1 MMSRTRAGDETP
13 LLKRREEYMS
23 TEHVLSSPTIVS
35 SYLDFFRKHG
45 HAVLP
50 ASPLALP
57 GSSTSFVIAGM
68 QPLLPYLRGLE
79 LPFSTRLAGL
89 QRCLRTDDADSV
101 GINGRKNTSFF
112 MLGNWSIG
120 DYGKREAI
128 GLALELLLECFQ
140 LPQDQLW
147 VTIFAGNPENM
158 LLLDEVAW
166 EEWQRLG
173 IPSERIVPLGKEDNF
188 WTMHGPGPCGPC
200 SEIFVDRGV
209 ELGCG
214 SSTCRPGCA
223 CERFLE
229 IWNLVF
235 MEYEE
240 MANGMLQ
247 PLPLHSIDTGLGLER
262 IATVMQ
268 KTESVFT
275 IDLFQ
280 PAQTRLY
287 ELAPQGLAGN
297 PSIELRARRMIV
309 DHVRAALL
317 ASLSGVTPGRD
328 GRSSVVRRLIRRA
341 ARQGRFLGLHAPFL
355 HELLQPLVVG
365 HCELLSPE
373 EQRQVPAILPIFVE
387 EERQFSRVLSNG
399 LRFLD
404 QLEPGEEKVI
414 SGKYVFQLQAEK
426 GFPPDLAEEVLA
438 ERGLSVSW
446 PEYEQAMEEHRLVS
460 RHGFSD
466 HFHSS

>member
-1 MMSRTRAGDETP
+1 
-13 LLKRREEYMS
+13 MS
-23 TEHVLSSPTIVS
+23 TKPVLSSSAIVS
-35 SYLDFFRKHG
+35 RYLDFFRRHG

-79 LPFSTRLAGL
+79 LPLSTRLAGV
-89 QRCLRTDDADSV
+89 QRCLRTDDADAV
-101 GINGRKNTSFF
+101 GLNGRKNTSFF
-112 MLGNWSIG
+112 MLGNWSID

-128 GLALELLLECFQ
+128 ELALELLLECFPLQ
-140 LPQDQLW
+140 LSQLW
-147 VTIFAGNPENM
+147 VTIFAGDPENM
-158 LLLDEVAW
+158 LLLDGVA
-166 EEWQRLG
+166 ENEWRRLG
-173 IPSERIVPLGKEDNF
+173 IPAERIVPLGREDNF

-209 ELGCG
+209 EMGCG
-214 SSTCRPGCA
+214 EATCRPGCS

-240 MANGMLQ
+240 LPNGMLQ
-247 PLPLHSIDTGLGLER
+247 SLPLRSIDTGMGLER
-262 IATVMQ
+262 MATVLQ

-280 PAQTRLY
+280 PAQARLT
-287 ELAPQGLAGN
+287 ELASQGVVADA
-297 PSIELRARRMIV
+297 SVELRARRMIV

-341 ARQGRFLGLHAPFL
+341 ARQGRFLGIQEPFL
-355 HELLQPLVVG
+355 YELLQPLVIG
-365 HCELLSPE
+365 HGELLSQEERSQVPGLVPLFMEE
-373 EQRQVPAILPIFVE
+373 EQ
-387 EERQFSRVLSNG
+387 QFSRVLSNG
-399 LRFLD
+399 LRFLAR
-404 QLEPGEEKVI
+404 LESDGENVV
-414 SGKYVFQLQAEK
+414 SGKYVFQLEAEK
-426 GFPPDLAEEVLA
+426 GFPADLALEILA
-438 ERGLSVSW
+438 ERGITVSW
-446 PEYEQAMEEHRLVS
+446 PEYEQALAEHRQVS
-460 RHGFSD
+460 RQSRSS
-466 HFHSS
+466 HFRSV